1 MTRQDPGQVRAI
13 ARLRA
18 PAVTHVGRFVLDADD
33 VLLCVG
39 DPLATRGPTSLEP
52 AAQQHAL
59 AVGSDDAIV
68 LLDGATLDILSLD
81 LIGAPAVDTEHFI
94 GSPNSGVALLP
105 DEGGWAVVVGDV
117 QDLRR
122 LDPAP
127 AHILRGTTT
136 FWVALSQALARWNG
150 ERWLI
155 VPHGLSHSA
164 DADGL
169 SGGSFARTTTPGLAT
184 SSPLKRFSR
193 S

>member
-1 MTRQDPGQVRAI
+1 MTRHAPGQVRAI

-18 PAVTHVGRFVLDADD
+18 PAVTHVGRFVLDPDD
-33 VLLCVG
+33 VLRCVG
-39 DPLATRGPTSLEP
+39 DPPPTRGPTSLEP
-52 AAQQHAL
+52 TAQQHGL

-81 LIGAPAVDTEHFI
+81 LTGAPAVDTERFI
-94 GSPNSGVALLP
+94 GAPDSCVALVP
-105 DEGGWAVVVGDV
+105 DEGAWVVVVGDV
-117 QDLRR
+117 QNLRR

-127 AHILRGTTT
+127 AHILRDTTT

-155 VPHGLSHSA
+155 IPHGLSHSA

-169 SGGSFARTTTPGLAT
+169 SGGSCACTTTPGLAT
-184 SSPLKRFSR
+184 SSPFKRFSR